1 MFHFYPTRM
10 KAFKTCPEVVQ
21 KYLAEM
27 KSLEDEYSSHFT
39 CTQLYNIQYSSSN
52 TTVEVKDTLEPAAIL
67 SRCPL
72 FRSWKYIAYILLGIL
87 EVSVVERLSLSQRVL
102 YSVNYYDTPVVAV
115 IHTSDLWPKV
125 QATHWLI
132 DSSSKSK
139 LNPEHLNIVLGY
151 FCWSLLK

>member
-27 KSLEDEYSSHFT
+27 KSLEDDYSSHFT
-39 CTQLYNIQYSSSN
+39 CMQLYNSSST
-52 TTVEVKDTLEPAAIL
+52 TTVEVKDTYLRASSHFVPL
-67 SRCPL
+67 SS
-72 FRSWKYIAYILLGIL
+72 FGSWKYIAYILLGIL